1 MKALYLM
8 AFACCCFSSVF
19 TQDTLKLKLADAESQ
34 FLKNNLLLLAS
45 QYNIDAQKALIIQA
59 KLWENPRFSVEL
71 NAYNAD
77 DNRAFDVGKNGQ
89 KIFAL
94 EQVFYIGGK
103 KKFEVDLA
111 KQNKEIA
118 YLEFQ
123 DLLRNLKFQLRKNFY
138 SFYYD
143 RITLG
148 IYNNQLQLLQNI
160 ITAYDEQSQ
169 KGNISLKEVLRLKAI
184 YYQLNN
190 AKTELLAS
198 IIDARG
204 ALQILLGTD
213 AVIQPETEN
222 GFTDSYKNKVLDVQ
236 QLVSDALANR
246 PDFLRSKTEL
256 QSAETN
262 VRLQKSLGVPDLT
275 LGGIYDQQGSS
286 FRNYVGLTMGMN
298 LPFWNVNQGN
308 TKAAKSTVKAIE
320 SLQKNS
326 ESNLAIEVKTAY
338 EKALRIEEEYQAI
351 DKTYAAE
358 FETLNKG
365 VIENFQKRNI
375 SLLEFTDFFE
385 SYNQSQN
392 ELNKLR
398 KVRIAAYEEL
408 NAAVGKEIFN
418 NN

>member
-1 MKALYLM
+1 MKTLVLVASVV
-8 AFACCCFSSVF
+8 CISVF
-19 TQDTLKLKLADAESQ
+19 AQAQDTLKVNLADAESR
-34 FLKNNLLLLAS
+34 FLKNNLLLLAG
-45 QYNIDAQKALIIQA
+45 QYNVDAQQALIAQA
-59 KLWENPRFSVEL
+59 RLWENPRFSAEL

-77 DNRAFDVGKNGQ
+77 ANRAFDVGKNGQ

-103 KKFEVDLA
+103 KKYEVDLA
-111 KQNKEIA
+111 KQNKQIA
-118 YLEFQ
+118 QYEFQ

-138 SFYYD
+138 SLHYD

-160 ITAYDEQSQ
+160 IGAYEEQSQ

-190 AKTELLAS
+190 EKTDLLLS
-198 IIDARG
+198 ISDAQG
-204 ALQILLGTD
+204 VLQTLLGTGEI
-213 AVIQPETEN
+213 IQPVVESN
-222 GFTDSYKNKVLDVQ
+222 FTNNYKEKALNLQ
-236 QLVSDALANR
+236 QLVADALANR
-246 PDFLRSKTEL
+246 PDFQRTKTEL

-275 LGGIYDQQGSS
+275 LGGVYDQQGSA

-298 LPFWNVNQGN
+298 LPLWNVNQGN
-308 TKAAKSTVKAIE
+308 IKAAKLNLKAVE
-320 SLQKNS
+320 ALQQNS
-326 ESNLAIEVKTAY
+326 ERTLEVEVKTAY
-338 EKALRIEEEYQAI
+338 EKALRIEEEYQTI
-351 DKTYAAE
+351 DKTYSAE
-358 FETLNKG
+358 FELLNKG

-375 SLLEFTDFFE
+375 TLLEFTDFFE
-385 SYNQSQN
+385 SYNQSQS

-398 KVRIAAYEEL
+398 KTRIAAYEEL

-418 NN
+418 P

>member
-1 MKALYLM
+1 MKTLVLVASVV
-8 AFACCCFSSVF
+8 CISVF
-19 TQDTLKLKLADAESQ
+19 AQAQDTLKVNLADAESR
-34 FLKNNLLLLAS
+34 FLKNNLLLLAG
-45 QYNIDAQKALIIQA
+45 QYNVDAQQALIAQA
-59 KLWENPRFSVEL
+59 RLWENPRFSAEL

-77 DNRAFDVGKNGQ
+77 ANRAFDVGKNGQ

-103 KKFEVDLA
+103 KKYEVDLA
-111 KQNKEIA
+111 KQNKQIA
-118 YLEFQ
+118 QYEFQ

-138 SFYYD
+138 SLHYD

-160 ITAYDEQSQ
+160 IGAYEEQSQ

-190 AKTELLAS
+190 EKTDLLLS
-198 IIDARG
+198 ISDAQG
-204 ALQILLGTD
+204 VLQTLLGTGEI
-213 AVIQPETEN
+213 IQPVVESN
-222 GFTDSYKNKVLDVQ
+222 FTNNYKEKALNLQ
-236 QLVSDALANR
+236 QLVADALANR
-246 PDFLRSKTEL
+246 PDFQRTKTEL

-275 LGGIYDQQGSS
+275 LGGVYDQQGSA

-298 LPFWNVNQGN
+298 LPLWNVNQGN
-308 TKAAKSTVKAIE
+308 IKAAKLNLKAVE
-320 SLQKNS
+320 ALQQNS
-326 ESNLAIEVKTAY
+326 ERTLEVEVKTAY
-338 EKALRIEEEYQAI
+338 EKVLRIEEEYQTI
-351 DKTYAAE
+351 DKTYSAE
-358 FETLNKG
+358 FELLNKG

-375 SLLEFTDFFE
+375 TLLEFTDFFE
-385 SYNQSQN
+385 SYNQSQS

-398 KVRIAAYEEL
+398 KTRIAAYEEL

-418 NN
+418 P

>member
-1 MKALYLM
+1 MKALYSM
-8 AFACCCFSSVF
+8 AFAWVCFSSVLA
-19 TQDTLKLKLADAESQ
+19 QDTLKLKLADAESQ

-77 DNRAFDVGKNGQ
+77 ANKAFDVGKNGQ

-118 YLEFQ
+118 ELELQ
-123 DLLRNLKFQLRKNFY
+123 DLLRNLKYQLRSNFY
-138 SFYYD
+138 ALYYEQ
-143 RITLG
+143 ITLNQ
-148 IYNNQLQLLQNI
+148 YNSQLGLLKNI
-160 ITAYDEQSQ
+160 IAAYEEQSA

-190 AKTELLAS
+190 DKTELIS
-198 IIDARG
+198 NIITAQGVLQTLLRSDAK
-204 ALQILLGTD
+204 IL
-213 AVIQPETEN
+213 PEIDQANIDKYQNT
-222 GFTDSYKNKVLDVQ
+222 VLDVQ
-236 QLVSDALANR
+236 QLVNDAYANR
-246 PDFLRSKTEL
+246 PDFVQSKTQL
-256 QSAETN
+256 RSAETN
-262 VRLQKSLGVPDLT
+262 LKLQKSLGVPDLT
-275 LGGIYDQQGSS
+275 LGGVYDQQGSA
-286 FRNYVGLTMGMN
+286 FKNYVGLTTGMN

-308 TKAAKSTVKAIE
+308 IKAAKSTIKAIE
-320 SLQKNS
+320 ALQKNA
-326 ESNLAIEVKTAY
+326 ESSLAIEVKTAY
-338 EKALRIEEEYQAI
+338 EKATRIEEEYKAV
-351 DKTYAAE
+351 DKTYSAE
-358 FETLNKG
+358 YEALNKG

-418 NN
+418 QP